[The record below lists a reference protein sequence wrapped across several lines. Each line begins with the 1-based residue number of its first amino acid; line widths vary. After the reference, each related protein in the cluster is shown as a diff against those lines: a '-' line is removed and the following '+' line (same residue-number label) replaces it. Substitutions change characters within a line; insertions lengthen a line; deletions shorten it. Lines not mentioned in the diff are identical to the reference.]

1 MKSTVEMF
9 ALFNID
15 LFYQQSK
22 IDSDNQDAEYKICFL
37 ICIFIFFIMCITDLL
52 LIFNYISFTI
62 RYLKTFTQTSPEVD
76 FLIFTFTHERPKYP
90 QTFLLI
96 LLKVSY
102 SKISSKARN

>member
-37 ICIFIFFIMCITDLL
+37 ICIFIFFIMCIIDLL